1 MMPGRGENRRPKRHE
16 RQAHD
21 MSTLSLSLEE
31 IHSLALDTMLANGC
45 DDANASALADIV
57 TRAERD
63 GSHSHGLFRVPGY
76 VKALRSG
83 KVNGKAKPK
92 VSKKAGAVVHVDG
105 GGCFAP
111 LAQAVGLPVLAET
124 AAETGVAALSLTN
137 IHHFAALWPE
147 TEFLADR
154 GLVGIACTA
163 YMPMVAPAGSKEKLF
178 GTNPISFAWPRPGKP
193 PVCYDMATAAMA
205 MGDVQIA
212 ARDGKSVPLG
222 TGLDAEG
229 NETTDP
235 AAIAEGVLLPF
246 GGYKGSA
253 IALMVELLAAGL
265 TGESF
270 SYEAAESDNHDGGPP
285 RGGEMVI
292 ALSPALIAGDGWEAH
307 VEGFMDRL
315 TGLDGVRVP
324 GARRHVN
331 RLDTG
336 PRSINAELVETIRG
350 LV

>member
-1 MMPGRGENRRPKRHE
+1 
-16 RQAHD
+16 
-21 MSTLSLSLEE
+21 MSETSLSLDE
-31 IHSLALDTMLANGC
+31 IYALAHDAMTANGC
-45 DDANASALADIV
+45 NDANAGALADIV
-57 TRAERD
+57 MRAERD

-83 KVNGKAKPK
+83 KVDGKATPT
-92 VSKKAGAVVHVDG
+92 VTKKTPAIIHVDG
-105 GGCFAP
+105 HGCFAP
-111 LAQAVGLPVLAET
+111 LAQAAGLPVLAEAT
-124 AAETGVAALSLTN
+124 AEIGVAALSLTG

-163 YMPMVAPAGSKEKLF
+163 YMPMVAPSGTREKLF
-178 GTNPISFAWPRPGKP
+178 GTNPISFAWPRPGKT

-212 ARDGKSVPLG
+212 ARDGKTVPLG

-235 AAIAEGVLLPF
+235 AKIAAGVLLPF

-265 TGESF
+265 TGEQF
-270 SYEAAESDNHDGGPP
+270 SYEAKQTDNGDGGPP

-292 ALSPALIAGDGWEAH
+292 GLSPALIAGDGWESH
-307 VEGFMDRL
+307 VEAFMDRM
-315 TGLDGVRVP
+315 TAIDGVRIP
-324 GARRHVN
+324 GARRHQN

-336 PRSINAELVETIRG
+336 PRAINSTLVETIRG
-350 LV
+350 LI

>member
-1 MMPGRGENRRPKRHE
+1 MTTV
-16 RQAHD
+16 D
-21 MSTLSLSLEE
+21 LTLDE
-31 IHSLALDTMLANGC
+31 IHDLAHGAMTANGC
-45 DDANASALADIV
+45 NEANAAALADIV

-63 GSHSHGLFRVPGY
+63 GSHSHGLFRIPGY

-83 KVNGKAKPK
+83 KVD
-92 VSKKAGAVVHVDG
+92 GAATPTVTRCTPAVIQCEGH
-105 GGCFAP
+105 GCFAP
-111 LAQAVGLPVLAET
+111 LALAAALPVLAE
-124 AAETGVAALSLTN
+124 AAQEIGVAALSLTG

-163 YMPMVAPAGSKEKLF
+163 YMPMVAPAGSSTKLF
-178 GTNPISFAWPRPGKP
+178 GTNPISFAWPRPGKD

-205 MGDVQIA
+205 MGDIQIA
-212 ARDGKSVPLG
+212 ARDGHQVPPG
-222 TGLDAEG
+222 TGLDSDG
-229 NETTDP
+229 NATTDP
-235 AAIAEGVLLPF
+235 AAIAKGVLLPF

-265 TGESF
+265 TGERF
-270 SYEAAESDNHDGGPP
+270 SYEAKEADNGDGGPP

-292 ALSPALIAGDGWEAH
+292 ALSPELIAGPGWQDH

-324 GARRHVN
+324 GARRHRN
-331 RLDTG
+331 RRDTG
-336 PRSINAELVETIRG
+336 PRAINSTLVDTIRE
-350 LV
+350 LS

>member
-1 MMPGRGENRRPKRHE
+1 MTTLDMTLDDIYKL
-16 RQAHD
+16 AHGA
-21 MSTLSLSLEE
+21 M
-31 IHSLALDTMLANGC
+31 HANGC
-45 DDANASALADIV
+45 DEANAAALADII

-76 VKALRSG
+76 VKALKSG
-83 KVNGKAKPK
+83 KVDGKAKPT
-92 VSKKAGAVVHVDG
+92 VTKKTPAIIHVDG
-105 GGCFAP
+105 HGCFAP
-111 LAQAVGLPVLAET
+111 LAQAAGLPVLAEAT
-124 AAETGVAALSLTN
+124 SQIGVAALSLTG

-163 YMPMVAPAGSKEKLF
+163 YMPMVAPVGTNEKLF
-178 GTNPISFAWPRPGKP
+178 GTNPISFAWPRPGKN
-193 PVCYDMATAAMA
+193 PVCYDMATAAIA
-205 MGDVQIA
+205 MGDIQIA

-229 NETTDP
+229 NATTDP
-235 AAIAEGVLLPF
+235 AKIAAGVLLPF

-265 TGESF
+265 TGEQF
-270 SYEAAESDNHDGGPP
+270 SYEAKQNDNGDGGPP

-292 ALSPALIAGDGWEAH
+292 GLSPELIAGPGWEDH

-315 TGLDGVRVP
+315 SGLEGVRIP
-324 GARRHVN
+324 GARRHQN

-336 PRSINAELVETIRG
+336 PRNINESLVETIRG
-350 LV
+350 LT

>member
-1 MMPGRGENRRPKRHE
+1 MTEFTE
-16 RQAHD
+16 L
-21 MSTLSLSLEE
+21 TLEQIS
-31 IHSLALDTMLANGC
+31 ALIKEVMIANGC
-45 DDANASALADIV
+45 DDANAAALADIM

-83 KVNGKAKPK
+83 KVDGKAKP
-92 VSKKAGAVVHVDG
+92 VVAKKTPAIIHVDG
-105 GGCFAP
+105 RGCFAP
-111 LAQAVGLPVLAET
+111 LAQAVGLPVLAEAT
-124 AAETGVAALSLTN
+124 AEIGVAALSLTG

-147 TEFLADR
+147 TEYLADR

-163 YMPMVAPAGSKEKLF
+163 YMPMVAPAGSKAALF
-178 GTNPISFAWPRPGKP
+178 GTNPISFAWPRPGKT

-222 TGLDAEG
+222 TGLDADG
-229 NETTDP
+229 NPSTDP
-235 AAIAEGVLLPF
+235 AAITKGVLLPF

-253 IALMVELLAAGL
+253 IAMMVELLAAGL
-265 TGESF
+265 TSEQFSF
-270 SYEAAESDNHDGGPP
+270 EARENDNGDGGPP

-292 ALSPALIAGDGWEAH
+292 GLSPDLIAGDGWQEH
-307 VEGFMDRL
+307 VERFMDRL
-315 TGLDGVRVP
+315 RALEGVRIP
-324 GARRHVN
+324 GERRHKN

-336 PRSINAELVETIRG
+336 PREINATLIETITA
-350 LV
+350 LK